1 MHILAVFLG
10 RIIFWIK
17 TQCYNFLREY
27 EKTKFASFGKG
38 STFGHH
44 CVFTYQTIHIADNV
58 FIGAYCQL
66 KSVHGKIFIGNHVMF
81 GPGVHIHGGN
91 HITNTIG
98 VFMDSVGKEIGQDL
112 SVIIDDDV
120 WVGANAIILTGVH
133 VGRGAVIG
141 AGTIV
146 TKDIPP
152 YAVVVGNPARI
163 IRFRFS
169 PQEAMKHEKCLYEND
184 QRITSE
190 VLYANYQQFNNSVS
204 H

>member
-1 MHILAVFLG
+1 
-10 RIIFWIK
+10 
-17 TQCYNFLREY
+17 
-27 EKTKFASFGKG
+27 
-38 STFGHH
+38 
-44 CVFTYQTIHIADNV
+44 
-58 FIGAYCQL
+58 
-66 KSVHGKIFIGNHVMF
+66 MF

-91 HITNTIG
+91 HITNTVG
-98 VFMDSVGKEIGQDL
+98 VFMDSVGKVIGQDL

-169 PQEAMKHEKCLYEND
+169 PQEAMEHEKCLYEDD
-184 QRITSE
+184 QRITAE